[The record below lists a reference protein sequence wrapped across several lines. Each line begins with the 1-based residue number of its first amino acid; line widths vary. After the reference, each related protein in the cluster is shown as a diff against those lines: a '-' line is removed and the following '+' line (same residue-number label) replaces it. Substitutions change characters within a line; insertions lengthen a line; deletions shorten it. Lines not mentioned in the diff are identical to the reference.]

1 MLTCNLQGG
10 LGNQLFQI
18 FTTIA
23 LSLRTSQPFFFINKH
38 QLTSD
43 VAVANG
49 TTMRYSYWDSFLS
62 NLKPFIKDQSVLPK
76 LDLYLKE
83 QAFTYDPSILTNVLN
98 NLQKVN
104 MLVGYFQSSKY
115 FDTYKEKILQLLKI
129 SNKQLVLK
137 VLYEN
142 QINFD
147 STISIH
153 FRLGDYKKYPEV
165 YPILTTEYYINSI
178 NYILSQKSTL
188 TPVRNILYFCEDE
201 DFNDALQIIIQ
212 LQHIYTDLTFERAD
226 NKLLDWQQML
236 LMSLCKDNIIANS
249 TFSWWAA
256 YFNSN
261 LSKNVCYPATWFK
274 TTAGHNTTDL
284 CPEDWTAIDC
294 GDGL

>member
-1 MLTCNLQGG
+1 M
-10 LGNQLFQI
+10 
-18 FTTIA
+18 
-23 LSLRTSQPFFFINKH
+23 
-38 QLTSD
+38 
-43 VAVANG
+43 
-49 TTMRYSYWDSFLS
+49 
-62 NLKPFIKDQSVLPK
+62 
-76 LDLYLKE
+76 
-83 QAFTYDPSILTNVLN
+83 
-98 NLQKVN
+98 
-104 MLVGYFQSSKY
+104 
-115 FDTYKEKILQLLKI
+115 QLLKI

-147 STISIH
+147 DTISIH

-178 NYILSQKSTL
+178 NYILRQKATS
-188 TPVRNILYFCEDE
+188 TPVRNILYFCEDA

-236 LMSLCKDNIIANS
+236 VMSLCKDNIIANS

-274 TTAGHNTTDL
+274 TTAGHNTIDL